1 MMSVHPNFN
10 RSLVIVLILVCV
22 AAISRLIPPFQSPD
36 ENFHLLRADMIAHG
50 QWLLKSEDGTNG
62 REGGL
67 VDTNFQKFASVM
79 LSIAGPGSNKEPA
92 SELIAHA
99 EKIRWSDQKAFEK
112 AAGTGYYLP
121 IIYAPHALGLYIS
134 RQLNLTMRSSYA
146 LSRGVVLLT
155 SVALMGWALSLYTP
169 NVVTL
174 MLLMTPMTLF
184 QLSSPTIDG
193 LCSAMAMVVI
203 GLWFHLSSTSQQSD
217 NSQISSRELILYGL
231 ILILCTARTNL
242 LPLLLIPVLI
252 LYVNY
257 TRQRLLAVMGL
268 YIATLG
274 WIAFSVLSTYDNRVV
289 RQYSTVEIL
298 TRYITS
304 PLEFL
309 DLLFRTISDQ
319 DTRRFY
325 RDSFFGILGWL
336 DTPIPRQA
344 VRVLAVAVGLT
355 VLIMAVITRWRQAVV
370 TRASLLFIGLAS
382 TVLIFFAMAVS
393 WTTYPAQTILG
404 IQGRYFLIPCLFMA
418 AALGHVQPGA
428 RSLGRIEITAIL
440 SFFSYSLYL
449 LVSTLTAQYGMVKM
463 NW

>member
-1 MMSVHPNFN
+1 MMSVRPNLN
-10 RSLVIVLILVCV
+10 RSIVIFLILLCV

-50 QWLLKSEDGTNG
+50 QWLLKSEDGING

-67 VDTNFQKFASVM
+67 VDTNFRTFASVM
-79 LSIAGPGSNKEPA
+79 LSIAGPGSNKETA
-92 SELIAHA
+92 SELVARA
-99 EKIRWSDQKAFEK
+99 EKIRWSEQPVFEK

-146 LSRGVVLLT
+146 LSRAVVLLT

-169 NVVTL
+169 NVVAM

-203 GLWFHLSSTSQQSD
+203 GLWFHLSSATTRSD
-217 NSQISSRELILYGL
+217 SSQISRRELILYGL

-242 LPLLLIPVLI
+242 LPLLLIPAI
-252 LYVNY
+252 FLYTNF
-257 TRQRLLAVMGL
+257 TRQRLLAVTGL

-274 WIAFSVLSTYDNRVV
+274 WIVFSVLSTYDNRVV
-289 RQYSTVEIL
+289 RQYSTLEIL
-298 TRYITS
+298 SSYLTN
-304 PLEFL
+304 PLEFS
-309 DLLFRTISDQ
+309 DLLLRTISDEN
-319 DTRRFY
+319 TRRFY

-344 VRVLAVAVGLT
+344 VRILAVAVSLA
-355 VLIMAVITRWRQAVV
+355 VLVMAVITRWREAIL
-370 TRASLLFIGLAS
+370 TRASLLFIGSVS

-393 WTTYPAQTILG
+393 WTTYPAQTIIG

-428 RSLGRIEITAIL
+428 RSLGRIEIAAVL
-440 SFFSYSLYL
+440 GFFSYSLYL
-449 LVSTLTAQYGMVKM
+449 LVSTLTAQYGMANI